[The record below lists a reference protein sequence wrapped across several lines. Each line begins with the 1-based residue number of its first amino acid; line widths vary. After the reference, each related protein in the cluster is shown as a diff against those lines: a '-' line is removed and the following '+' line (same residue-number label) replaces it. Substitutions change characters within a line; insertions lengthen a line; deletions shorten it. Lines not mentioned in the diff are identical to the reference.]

1 MRRTLPEILAMRES
15 ALHPDGGEGHQL
27 DQILQQCEN
36 DSGVFEEVIVDR
48 DGNRIPVIASTKLLQ
63 VADRQ
68 LTYRDIS

>member
-1 MRRTLPEILAMRES
+1 M
-15 ALHPDGGEGHQL
+15 

-48 DGNRIPVIASTKLLQ
+48 DGNRIPVIASTSMLQ

-68 LTYRDIS
+68 